1 MVDQVPLIGGIR
13 VPFEQKKMDVGF
25 AERRIVNNRTLP
37 PLSAN
42 RGSVSAGVNDDD
54 GWLADDYGDD
64 DDDAVR
70 RLGSGFA

>member
-1 MVDQVPLIGGIR
+1 MCGRSGALDRGNTRSVGT
-13 VPFEQKKMDVGF
+13 KKDVGF

-37 PLSAN
+37 PLSAD